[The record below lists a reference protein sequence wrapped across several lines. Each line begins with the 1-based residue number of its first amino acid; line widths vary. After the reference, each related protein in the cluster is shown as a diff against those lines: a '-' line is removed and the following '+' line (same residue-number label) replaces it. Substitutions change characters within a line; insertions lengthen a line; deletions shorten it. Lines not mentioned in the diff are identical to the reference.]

1 MLIENTLFGIQD
13 KVQIAIDRL
22 NAFEPT
28 DGYYVAYSGGKDSE
42 VILDLVKKSGCKF
55 DAHYN
60 VTSVDAPET
69 VYFIRNEHPEVIWEF
84 PKDKDGKVITM
95 WSLIP
100 QRKLPPTQLVRYC
113 CQELKEGGGMS
124 RVVVTG
130 VRWAESV
137 KRKKNRGLVNIG
149 NTKKDNLVLNLDN
162 DDAKRMVEQCYRTQK
177 TLVNPIIDWTDA
189 DVWEYIKTNNLK
201 YNPLY
206 DKGYKRVGCVG
217 CPMSSK
223 QAQELE
229 MYPQIKKLY
238 LRAFGKMLD
247 CGKYESWNTP
257 QDVYDWWIRKSGKIL
272 KEQTT
277 LFDGG
282 KDD

>member
-1 MLIENTLFGIQD
+1 M
-13 KVQIAIDRL
+13 
-22 NAFEPT
+22 
-28 DGYYVAYSGGKDSE
+28 
-42 VILDLVKKSGCKF
+42 
-55 DAHYN
+55 
-60 VTSVDAPET
+60 
-69 VYFIRNEHPEVIWEF
+69 
-84 PKDKDGKVITM
+84 
-95 WSLIP
+95 
-100 QRKLPPTQLVRYC
+100 
-113 CQELKEGGGMS
+113 
-124 RVVVTG
+124 
-130 VRWAESV
+130 
-137 KRKKNRGLVNIG
+137 VNIG

-189 DVWEYIKTNNLK
+189 DVWEYIKTDNLK

>member
-13 KVQIAIDRL
+13 KVRIAIDRL
-22 NAFEPT
+22 KAFEPT

-100 QRKLPPTQLVRYC
+100 QRKMPPTQFVRYC

-149 NTKKDNLVLNLDN
+149 NTKKNNLVLNLDN

-257 QDVYDWWIRKSGKIL
+257 QDVYDWWIRKPGKIL

-282 KDD
+282 EDD